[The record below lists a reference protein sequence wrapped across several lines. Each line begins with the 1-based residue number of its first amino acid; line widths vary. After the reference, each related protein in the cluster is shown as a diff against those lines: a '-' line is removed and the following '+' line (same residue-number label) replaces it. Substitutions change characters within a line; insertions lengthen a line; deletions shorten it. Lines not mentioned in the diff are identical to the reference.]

1 MRPLGIPAQRL
12 VLHRLAFGWQH
23 HINYERDF
31 GLKSVEDALKLGAQA
46 MGVEVALITLLA
58 GPVYDNLISF
68 SVFLRENY

>member
-1 MRPLGIPAQRL
+1 
-12 VLHRLAFGWQH
+12 
-23 HINYERDF
+23 
-31 GLKSVEDALKLGAQA
+31 